1 MADSE
6 LYLFTGP
13 EIGEKNEAI
22 ATIKALA
29 QKKNGSLDVYSYY
42 TADVRIQDVIS
53 QLQNESLFTQA
64 TFITLRNAEQIKTKS
79 DIDLIVQWAKS
90 AGNSPNTLIL
100 VSDENAVDKKL
111 EAAVPSSHKKIFW
124 EMFEN
129 QKPQWVQNFFR
140 KNGFSVTSEAVES
153 ILDMVENNT
162 EVLKSECS
170 RFFYCFE
177 KGHQITDSDVEKI
190 LAHNREEN
198 AFTLFEAM
206 ADSSKGQTERFENAV
221 EILQKIR
228 VSRDGAG
235 VALIAGLTYC
245 YRQLRTWHNL
255 QAKCRQENREPSKQ
269 ELAASGFS
277 GKTNQTRYA
286 KAAKV
291 WTSGAVSSILA
302 LLASTDM
309 SIREGGSSLEDTR
322 LMMMIYAIV
331 MKNGVY
337 PAEYEDS

>member
-1 MADSE
+1 MVDSE
-6 LYLFTGP
+6 IYLFTGP

-22 ATIKALA
+22 ATIKSLA
-29 QKKNGSLDVYSYY
+29 QKKNGSLDIYSYY
-42 TADVRIQDVIS
+42 AADVRVQDVIS

-64 TFITLRNAEQIKTKS
+64 TFITLRNAEQIKLKS
-79 DIDLIVQWAKS
+79 DIELIAQWAKS
-90 AGNSPNTLIL
+90 SGNSPNTLIL
-100 VSDENAVDKKL
+100 VSDENSVDKKL
-111 EAAVPSSHKKIFW
+111 EAAVPSSHKKMFW

-129 QKPQWVQNFFR
+129 QKPQWVQNYFK
-140 KNGFSVTSEAVES
+140 KNGFSITSDAVES

-177 KGHQITDSDVEKI
+177 KNHQITESDVEKI

-198 AFTLFEAM
+198 AFTLFETM
-206 ADSSKGQTERFENAV
+206 ADSSKSQSDRFESAV
-221 EILQKIR
+221 EIFHKIR

-245 YRQLRTWHNL
+245 FRQLRTWHLL
-255 QAKCRQENREPSKQ
+255 QTKAKQENREVSKQ
-269 ELAASGFS
+269 ELASNGFS
-277 GKTNQTRYA
+277 GKTNQSRYT

-322 LMMMIYAIV
+322 LIMMIYSIV

-337 PAEYEDS
+337 PAEYEL